1 MEKTIQDE
9 ARWCES
15 NNAKIIYSI
24 DSEKESRRRN
34 REGGRGERK
43 KVSDAL
49 NCATINLPIRKTDE
63 LFVNNGVTSIYL
75 WAPPSCKGIYN
86 DNHRRR
92 RRLDR
97 TERGKQFDPAALMQ
111 VLMIADIERE
121 RGVGGFRKISSDES
135 FLLFIKSPLIRSTI
149 FTLLRRR
156 GTYWRL

>member
-1 MEKTIQDE
+1 MEFSFLPPPPRMEKTIQDE

-34 REGGRGERK
+34 RGGGRGERK

-121 RGVGGFRKISSDES
+121 REESVVFEIISSGRRIVPS
-135 FLLFIKSPLIRSTI
+135 F
-149 FTLLRRR
+149 
-156 GTYWRL
+156 Y

>member
-34 REGGRGERK
+34 REGGGGERK

-75 WAPPSCKGIYN
+75 WAPPLSPVKEFIMITIVVVVVSIEQKGGSNSI
-86 DNHRRR
+86 RRH
-92 RRLDR
+92 
-97 TERGKQFDPAALMQ
+97 
-111 VLMIADIERE
+111 
-121 RGVGGFRKISSDES
+121 
-135 FLLFIKSPLIRSTI
+135 
-149 FTLLRRR
+149 
-156 GTYWRL
+156 